1 MNILIV
7 DDERYI
13 VNYLL
18 SLVEENIK
26 EEAYI
31 EKAYSAPEAL
41 NILSATK
48 IDLILL
54 DIHMPGCTGL
64 ELAKKVKSSWP
75 RCHIIFLTAY
85 DNFEYVYQANH
96 FASTSYLLKTESDE
110 TILTEIQKHIDLIN
124 QESQTAVLINDARNK
139 DRLLTHLLQQN
150 ILMELVSGHDLTHMK
165 NELQLTGSDFQL
177 DLSKPVY
184 MGYMSVH
191 LRTID
196 EYQSNLSSL
205 ILAYLGPIE
214 KLLNGSFCSSV
225 LNLKHG
231 RMLLF
236 FQPND
241 DFRNAVQSE
250 LAFLKGF
257 AEDLMNYS
265 VTVLHWNLNLILYPD
280 AVKWNQVS
288 NTYYQ
293 LIQHPEIQNLKTN
306 WPSSS
311 VTVYTKKEVSN
322 LLPKTSPDAK
332 GQTERQLQALSFS
345 LYQNTPAEYYK
356 ALDQLAKECCT
367 LKSMHSLDAIHIYL
381 CISTA
386 LISHISLYHLQEKL
400 AARIAVYP
408 LYHLAEFT
416 TWEEAFCYLKKFSK
430 HMFDLLSAN
439 ASDKS
444 ETVIRKIKDHIKEHL
459 SESISLSSLSA
470 IVNYNETY
478 ISRLFKQST
487 GVKLSEYIYQERIA
501 KAKYLLSTSSDSIQA
516 IAAAIGFDSP
526 QYFSLVF
533 KKSVGITPSEYKR
546 IHYHESMTE
555 LSANE

>member
-533 KKSVGITPSEYKR
+533 KKSVGITPSEYQR

-555 LSANE
+555 LPANE

>member
-26 EEAYI
+26 EEVYI

-444 ETVIRKIKDHIKEHL
+444 ETVIRKIKDYIKEHL

-501 KAKYLLSTSSDSIQA
+501 KAKYLLSTSSNSMQA

-533 KKSVGITPSEYKR
+533 KKSVGITPSEYQR

-555 LSANE
+555 LPAKE

>member
-533 KKSVGITPSEYKR
+533 KKSVGITPSEYQR

>member
-13 VNYLL
+13 VNYLF
-18 SLVEENIK
+18 SLVEEHIK
-26 EEAYI
+26 EDVYI
-31 EKAYSAPEAL
+31 EKAYSAPDAL
-41 NILSATK
+41 NVLSETK

-64 ELAKKVKSSWP
+64 ELAQKVNASWP

-110 TILTEIQKHIDLIN
+110 TILAEIQKHIDLIN
-124 QESQTAVLINDARNK
+124 QESQTALLINDAKNK

-191 LRTID
+191 LRSID

-214 KLLNGSFCSSV
+214 KLLNGSFRSSV

-241 DFRNAVQSE
+241 DFRDAIPSE

-265 VTVLHWNLNLILYPD
+265 ITMLHWNLNLVLYPD

-288 NTYYQ
+288 NIYYQ

-311 VTVYTKKEVSN
+311 VTVYTKNEVSN
-322 LLPKTSPDAK
+322 PFHKASPDTK
-332 GQTERQLQALSFS
+332 VQTERQLQALSFS
-345 LYQNTPAEYYK
+345 LYQNTSAEYFK
-356 ALDQLAKECCT
+356 ALDQLAKECCR

-381 CISTA
+381 CISTS
-386 LISHISLYHLQEKL
+386 LISYISLYHLQEKL
-400 AARIAVYP
+400 ASRIAIYP

-416 TWEEAFCYLKKFSK
+416 TWDDAFHYLEDFSK

-439 ASDKS
+439 ANDKS
-444 ETVIRKIKDHIKEHL
+444 EAVIRKIKDYIKEHL

-501 KAKYLLSTSSDSIQA
+501 KAKYLLSTSSASMQA
-516 IAAAIGFDSP
+516 ISAAIGFDSP

-533 KKSVGITPSEYKR
+533 KKSVGITPSEYQR
-546 IHYHESMTE
+546 THYHEIG
-555 LSANE
+555 ANCSVLE

>member
-26 EEAYI
+26 EEVYI

-41 NILSATK
+41 NVLSATK

-110 TILTEIQKHIDLIN
+110 TILTEIQKHIDHIN

-265 VTVLHWNLNLILYPD
+265 VTVLHWNLNLVLYPD

-311 VTVYTKKEVSN
+311 VTVYTKKEASN

-416 TWEEAFCYLKKFSK
+416 TWDEAFRYLKEFSK

-444 ETVIRKIKDHIKEHL
+444 ETVIRKIKDYIKEHL

-501 KAKYLLSTSSDSIQA
+501 KAKYLLSTSSDSMQA

-533 KKSVGITPSEYKR
+533 KKSVGITPSEYQR

-555 LSANE
+555 LPANE

>member
-7 DDERYI
+7 DDECYI

-311 VTVYTKKEVSN
+311 VTVYTKKEASN

-416 TWEEAFCYLKKFSK
+416 TWEEAFCYLKEFSK

-533 KKSVGITPSEYKR
+533 KKSVGITPSEYQR

>member
-265 VTVLHWNLNLILYPD
+265 VTVLHWNLNLVLYPD

-311 VTVYTKKEVSN
+311 VTVYTKKEASN

-416 TWEEAFCYLKKFSK
+416 TWEEAFCYLKEFSK

-501 KAKYLLSTSSDSIQA
+501 KAKYLLSTSSDSMQA

-533 KKSVGITPSEYKR
+533 KKSVGITPSEYQR

-555 LSANE
+555 LPANE

>member
-311 VTVYTKKEVSN
+311 VTVYTKKEASN

-416 TWEEAFCYLKKFSK
+416 TWEEAFCYLKEFSK

-533 KKSVGITPSEYKR
+533 KKSVGITPSEYQR

>member
-26 EEAYI
+26 EEVYI

-311 VTVYTKKEVSN
+311 VTVYTKKEASN

-444 ETVIRKIKDHIKEHL
+444 ETVIRKIKDYIKEHL

-533 KKSVGITPSEYKR
+533 KKSVGITPSEYQR

-555 LSANE
+555 LPAKE

>member
-311 VTVYTKKEVSN
+311 VTVYTKKEASN

-416 TWEEAFCYLKKFSK
+416 TWEEAFCYLKEFSK

-444 ETVIRKIKDHIKEHL
+444 ETVIRKIKDYIKEHL

-501 KAKYLLSTSSDSIQA
+501 KAKYLLSTSSDSMQA

-533 KKSVGITPSEYKR
+533 KKSVGITPSEYQR

>member
-26 EEAYI
+26 EEVYI

-265 VTVLHWNLNLILYPD
+265 VTVLHWNLNLVLYPD

-311 VTVYTKKEVSN
+311 VTVYTKKEASN
-322 LLPKTSPDAK
+322 LLPKTSPDTK

-416 TWEEAFCYLKKFSK
+416 TWEEAFRYLKEFSK

-444 ETVIRKIKDHIKEHL
+444 ETVIRKIKDYIKEHL

-501 KAKYLLSTSSDSIQA
+501 KAKYLLSTSSDSMQA

-533 KKSVGITPSEYKR
+533 KKSVGITPSEYQR

-555 LSANE
+555 LPANE

>member
-26 EEAYI
+26 EEVYI

-41 NILSATK
+41 NVLSATK

-96 FASTSYLLKTESDE
+96 FTSTSYLLKTESDE

-150 ILMELVSGHDLTHMK
+150 ILMELVSDHDLTHMK

-196 EYQSNLSSL
+196 EYPSNLSSL

-265 VTVLHWNLNLILYPD
+265 VTVLHWNLNLVLYPD

-311 VTVYTKKEVSN
+311 VTVYTKKEASN

-416 TWEEAFCYLKKFSK
+416 TWDEAFRYLKEFSK

-444 ETVIRKIKDHIKEHL
+444 ETVIRKIKDYIKEHL

-501 KAKYLLSTSSDSIQA
+501 KAKYLLSTSSDSMQA

-533 KKSVGITPSEYKR
+533 KKSVGITPSEYQR

-555 LSANE
+555 LPANE

>member
-26 EEAYI
+26 EEVYI

-265 VTVLHWNLNLILYPD
+265 VTVLHWNLNLVLYPD

-311 VTVYTKKEVSN
+311 VTVYTKKEASN

-416 TWEEAFCYLKKFSK
+416 TWEEAFRYLKEFSK

-444 ETVIRKIKDHIKEHL
+444 ETVIRKIKDYIKEHL

-501 KAKYLLSTSSDSIQA
+501 KAKYLLSTSSDSMQA
-516 IAAAIGFDSP
+516 IAAAICFDSP

-533 KKSVGITPSEYKR
+533 KKSVGITPSEYQR

-555 LSANE
+555 LPANE

>member
-533 KKSVGITPSEYKR
+533 KKSVGITPSEYQR

-555 LSANE
+555 LPAKE

>member
-26 EEAYI
+26 EEVYI

-41 NILSATK
+41 NVLSATK

-265 VTVLHWNLNLILYPD
+265 VTVLHWNLNLVLYPD

-311 VTVYTKKEVSN
+311 VTVYTKKEASN

-332 GQTERQLQALSFS
+332 GETERQLQALSFS

-416 TWEEAFCYLKKFSK
+416 TWDEAFRYLKDFSK

-444 ETVIRKIKDHIKEHL
+444 ETVIRKIKDYIKEHL

-501 KAKYLLSTSSDSIQA
+501 KAKYLLSTSSDSMQA

-533 KKSVGITPSEYKR
+533 KKSVGITPSEYQR
-546 IHYHESMTE
+546 IHYHESTSE
-555 LSANE
+555 LPANE

>member
-26 EEAYI
+26 EEVYI

-41 NILSATK
+41 NVLSATK

-64 ELAKKVKSSWP
+64 ELAKKVTSSWP

-265 VTVLHWNLNLILYPD
+265 VTVLHWNLNLVLYPD

-311 VTVYTKKEVSN
+311 VTVYTKKEASN

-416 TWEEAFCYLKKFSK
+416 TWDEAFRYLKEFSK

-444 ETVIRKIKDHIKEHL
+444 ETVIRKIKDYIKEHL

-501 KAKYLLSTSSDSIQA
+501 KAKYLLSTSSDSMQA

-533 KKSVGITPSEYKR
+533 KKSVGITPSEYQR
-546 IHYHESMTE
+546 IHYHESMSE
-555 LSANE
+555 LPANE

>member
-439 ASDKS
+439 ASDKN

-533 KKSVGITPSEYKR
+533 KKSVGITPSEYQR

>member
-416 TWEEAFCYLKKFSK
+416 TWEEAFCYLKEFSK

-533 KKSVGITPSEYKR
+533 KKSVGITPSEYQR

>member
-26 EEAYI
+26 EEVYI

-265 VTVLHWNLNLILYPD
+265 VTVLHWNLNLVLYPD

-311 VTVYTKKEVSN
+311 VTVYTKKEASN
-322 LLPKTSPDAK
+322 LLTKTSPDAK

-416 TWEEAFCYLKKFSK
+416 T
-430 HMFDLLSAN
+430 
-439 ASDKS
+439 
-444 ETVIRKIKDHIKEHL
+444 
-459 SESISLSSLSA
+459 
-470 IVNYNETY
+470 
-478 ISRLFKQST
+478 
-487 GVKLSEYIYQERIA
+487 
-501 KAKYLLSTSSDSIQA
+501 
-516 IAAAIGFDSP
+516 
-526 QYFSLVF
+526 
-533 KKSVGITPSEYKR
+533 
-546 IHYHESMTE
+546 
-555 LSANE
+555 

>member
-26 EEAYI
+26 EEVYI

-533 KKSVGITPSEYKR
+533 KKSVGITPSEYQR

-555 LSANE
+555 LPAKE

>member
-26 EEAYI
+26 EEVYI

-41 NILSATK
+41 NVLSATK

-96 FASTSYLLKTESDE
+96 FTSTSYLLKTESDE

-150 ILMELVSGHDLTHMK
+150 ILMELVSDHDLTHMK

-265 VTVLHWNLNLILYPD
+265 VTVLHWNLNLVLYPD

-311 VTVYTKKEVSN
+311 VTVYTKKEASN

-416 TWEEAFCYLKKFSK
+416 TWDEAFRYLKEFSK

-444 ETVIRKIKDHIKEHL
+444 ETVIRKIKDYIKEHL

-501 KAKYLLSTSSDSIQA
+501 KAKYLLSTSSDSMQA

-533 KKSVGITPSEYKR
+533 KKSVGITPSEYQR

-555 LSANE
+555 LPANE

>member
-26 EEAYI
+26 EEVYI

-124 QESQTAVLINDARNK
+124 QESQTAILINDARNK

-265 VTVLHWNLNLILYPD
+265 VTVLHWNLNLVLYPD

-311 VTVYTKKEVSN
+311 VTVYTKKEASN
-322 LLPKTSPDAK
+322 LLPKTSPDTK

-416 TWEEAFCYLKKFSK
+416 TWEEAFRYLKEFSK

-444 ETVIRKIKDHIKEHL
+444 ETVIRKIKDYIKEHL

-501 KAKYLLSTSSDSIQA
+501 KAKYLLSTSSDSMQA

-533 KKSVGITPSEYKR
+533 KKSVGITPSEYQR

-555 LSANE
+555 LPANE

>member
-26 EEAYI
+26 EEVYI

-265 VTVLHWNLNLILYPD
+265 VTVLHWNLNLVLYPD

-311 VTVYTKKEVSN
+311 VTVYTKKEASN

-416 TWEEAFCYLKKFSK
+416 TWEEAFRYLKEFSK

-444 ETVIRKIKDHIKEHL
+444 ETVIRKIKDYIKEHL

-501 KAKYLLSTSSDSIQA
+501 KAKYLLSTSCDSMQA

-533 KKSVGITPSEYKR
+533 KKSVGITPSEYQR

-555 LSANE
+555 LPANE

>member
-26 EEAYI
+26 EEVYI

-41 NILSATK
+41 NVLSATK

-96 FASTSYLLKTESDE
+96 FTSTSYLLKTESDE

-150 ILMELVSGHDLTHMK
+150 ILMELVSDHDLTHMK

-265 VTVLHWNLNLILYPD
+265 VTVLHWNLNLVLYPD

-416 TWEEAFCYLKKFSK
+416 TWDEAFRYLKEFSK

-444 ETVIRKIKDHIKEHL
+444 ETVIRKIKDYIKEHL

-501 KAKYLLSTSSDSIQA
+501 KAKYLLSTSSDSMQA

-533 KKSVGITPSEYKR
+533 KKSVGITPSEYQR

-555 LSANE
+555 LPANE

>member
-439 ASDKS
+439 TSDKS

-533 KKSVGITPSEYKR
+533 KKSVGITPSEYQR

>member
-26 EEAYI
+26 EEVYI

-478 ISRLFKQST
+478 VSRLFKQST

-533 KKSVGITPSEYKR
+533 KKSVGITPSEYQR

>member
-311 VTVYTKKEVSN
+311 VTVYTKKEASN

-416 TWEEAFCYLKKFSK
+416 TWEEAFCYLKEFSK

-516 IAAAIGFDSP
+516 IATAIGFDSP

-533 KKSVGITPSEYKR
+533 KKSVGITPSEYQR

>member
-1 MNILIV
+1 
-7 DDERYI
+7 
-13 VNYLL
+13 
-18 SLVEENIK
+18 
-26 EEAYI
+26 
-31 EKAYSAPEAL
+31 
-41 NILSATK
+41 
-48 IDLILL
+48 
-54 DIHMPGCTGL
+54 
-64 ELAKKVKSSWP
+64 
-75 RCHIIFLTAY
+75 
-85 DNFEYVYQANH
+85 
-96 FASTSYLLKTESDE
+96 
-110 TILTEIQKHIDLIN
+110 
-124 QESQTAVLINDARNK
+124 
-139 DRLLTHLLQQN
+139 
-150 ILMELVSGHDLTHMK
+150 
-165 NELQLTGSDFQL
+165 
-177 DLSKPVY
+177 
-184 MGYMSVH
+184 
-191 LRTID
+191 
-196 EYQSNLSSL
+196 
-205 ILAYLGPIE
+205 
-214 KLLNGSFCSSV
+214 
-225 LNLKHG
+225 
-231 RMLLF
+231 
-236 FQPND
+236 
-241 DFRNAVQSE
+241 
-250 LAFLKGF
+250 
-257 AEDLMNYS
+257 MNYS

-533 KKSVGITPSEYKR
+533 KKSVGITPSEYQR

>member
-470 IVNYNETY
+470 IVIYNETY

-533 KKSVGITPSEYKR
+533 KKSVGITPSEYQR